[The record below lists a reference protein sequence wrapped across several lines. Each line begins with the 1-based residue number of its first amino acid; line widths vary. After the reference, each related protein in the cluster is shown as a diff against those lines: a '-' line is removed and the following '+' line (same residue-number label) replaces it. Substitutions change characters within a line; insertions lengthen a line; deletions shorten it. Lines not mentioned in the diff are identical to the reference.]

1 MVYFIVSGVIMADE
15 NYPNEEFYPSNT
27 VTHLTQSQYN
37 FYLANPTASVQEVLN
52 EALNPPPPP
61 VEPEPE
67 LPTLEERLELLEG
80 ALMEMVLGGV

>member
-1 MVYFIVSGVIMADE
+1 MKYYILNNAIKVSDDL
-15 NYPNEEFYPSNT
+15 PNSEFYNYAE
-27 VTHLTQSQYN
+27 LTNSQRN

-80 ALMEMVLGGV
+80 ALMEMILGGV